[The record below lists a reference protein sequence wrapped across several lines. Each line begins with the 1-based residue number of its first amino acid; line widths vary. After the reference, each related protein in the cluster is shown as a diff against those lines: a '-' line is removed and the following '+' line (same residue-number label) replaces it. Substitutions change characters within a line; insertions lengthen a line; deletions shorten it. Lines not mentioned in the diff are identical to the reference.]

1 MRQFSSPPERVPLG
15 RLTSAETAL
24 VVVLHSWGDV
34 EAAHALTAAWA
45 PTVPAAAISMLR
57 VADGGDIGEIAAQLA
72 HRVEQAGLQAG
83 RMVLAG
89 FGGAAGMTLQLA
101 VGQGASGRGPLAC
114 AGVLACG
121 DVLPPLA
128 LLARRSVTQ
137 ARLRLIW
144 AADDPLFCAAA
155 LGDLLRCCRAAGV
168 DAQGAVLAR
177 HGGASGGD
185 HDGPAP
191 ALVRLGAAYLAELV
205 ATALDAPP
213 GR

>member
-1 MRQFSSPPERVPLG
+1 MRQFSFPPEWVP
-15 RLTSAETAL
+15 RDRPASAETAL
-24 VVVLHSWGDV
+24 VVVLHSWSGA
-34 EAAHALTAAWA
+34 EAARALTAAWA
-45 PTVPAAAISMLR
+45 PTVPAATVLMLR
-57 VADGGDIGEIAAQLA
+57 VVEGGDIGEVAAQLA
-72 HRVEQAGLQAG
+72 RRVEQAGLEAG

-89 FGGAAGMTLQLA
+89 IGGAAGMTLQLA
-101 VGQGASGRGPLAC
+101 VGQGATGRGPLAC

-128 LLARRSVTQ
+128 LLARRSAVQTQ
-137 ARLRLIW
+137 LRLVW
-144 AADDPLFCAAA
+144 TGDDPLFCAAA
-155 LGDLLRCCRAAGV
+155 LGDLLRCCRDTGV

-185 HDGPAP
+185 HGGPAP

-205 ATALDAPP
+205 AMALDASP